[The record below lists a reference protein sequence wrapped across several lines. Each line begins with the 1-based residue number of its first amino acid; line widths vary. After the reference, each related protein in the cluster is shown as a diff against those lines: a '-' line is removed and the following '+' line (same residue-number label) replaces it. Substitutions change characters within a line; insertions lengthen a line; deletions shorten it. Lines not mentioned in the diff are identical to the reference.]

1 MERTPRQLPSKYFY
15 DGLGSALFDAICR
28 LPWYRVTRAE
38 SALLSAHAAEVCAG
52 FAQPLI
58 IGELGCGS
66 GEKLEIVLERGQP
79 LCRQLHL
86 IDISADALDHAR
98 ARLARRGPVV
108 TTCRGTY
115 EDGLARLESIRREGE
130 PLLVLFLGSNIGNFD
145 PSGANELLNAI
156 RDVLRPGDGLLL
168 GSDLVK
174 PAKDLILAYDDPLGV
189 TAAFNLNV
197 LRRLNEELGAD
208 FDLGGFAHE
217 ARWNAPARRVE
228 MHLVSRREQ
237 RVAIA
242 AADLTLSF
250 APGEAIWT
258 ESSYKYDP
266 AEIVRDGQGLGFSNI
281 RQWMDEEA
289 GFALTCFTV

>member
-1 MERTPRQLPSKYFY
+1 
-15 DGLGSALFDAICR
+15 

-38 SALLSAHAAEVCAG
+38 SALLHAHAADVIAG
-52 FAQPLI
+52 FAQPMTI
-58 IGELGCGS
+58 TELGCGN
-66 GEKLEIVLERGQP
+66 GEKLEIVLEQGQP

-86 IDISADALDHAR
+86 IDISSDALDQAR
-98 ARLARRGPVV
+98 ARLARRGPIV

-115 EDGLARLESIRREGE
+115 EDGLARLESIRRDGE

-145 PSGANELLNAI
+145 PEGANELLAAI
-156 RDVLRPGDGLLL
+156 RSALRPGDGLLL

-174 PAKDLILAYDDPLGV
+174 PARDLMLAYADPLGV

-217 ARWNAPARRVE
+217 ARWNAAARRVE
-228 MHLVSRREQ
+228 MHLVSLREQ
-237 RVAIA
+237 LVHIA
-242 AADLTLSF
+242 AAGLTLAF
-250 APGEAIWT
+250 VPGETIWT

-266 AEIVRDGQGLGFSNI
+266 AEIVRDGRTLGFANI
-281 RQWMDEEA
+281 RQWMDEDA